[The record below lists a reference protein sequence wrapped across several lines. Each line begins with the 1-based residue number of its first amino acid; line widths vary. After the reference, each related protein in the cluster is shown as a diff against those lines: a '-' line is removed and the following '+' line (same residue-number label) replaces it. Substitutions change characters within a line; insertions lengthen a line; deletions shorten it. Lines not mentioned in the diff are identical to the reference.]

1 MKFRLFISL
10 RVPCRSIISRHH
22 HRRHRPPAH
31 QDGLSPPQE
40 KSLTVVVKRTPDIP
54 SILIQPNNPQT
65 KQGLKLCPRRPRYP
79 RLWPLLHRHHSQRP
93 TSTRITSQELGC
105 TTGTVEVGVGQ
116 AIRRN
121 RRSDSHWHGEDDC
134 QQCMSSTSRL
144 SLASSREL
152 IREQDFRPVAL
163 GGPSN
168 IHLDI
173 INGKDTKID
182 IEDIYNGII
191 EMLGTWLTR
200 RH

>member
-1 MKFRLFISL
+1 
-10 RVPCRSIISRHH
+10 
-22 HRRHRPPAH
+22 
-31 QDGLSPPQE
+31 
-40 KSLTVVVKRTPDIP
+40 
-54 SILIQPNNPQT
+54 
-65 KQGLKLCPRRPRYP
+65 
-79 RLWPLLHRHHSQRP
+79 
-93 TSTRITSQELGC
+93 
-105 TTGTVEVGVGQ
+105 
-116 AIRRN
+116 
-121 RRSDSHWHGEDDC
+121 
-134 QQCMSSTSRL
+134 MSSTSRL